1 MILNNDERE
10 YIRLEYKDAEK
21 DSKNP
26 IGAVRNCAF
35 KRMKMLE
42 SIFGKEM
49 FTEEKSN
56 DTE

>member
-10 YIRLEYKDAEK
+10 YIRLEYEDAEK
-21 DSKNP
+21 DSRNP

-35 KRMKMLE
+35 KRIKLLE

-49 FTEEKSN
+49 FTDN
-56 DTE
+56 